1 MLELDPESEK
11 NPFLPKAG
19 WYGVGQENGGEAKVF
34 GLEAPLER
42 NPKFDEDGKRGPWSE
57 WTVQVTTEDGV
68 CFTRCLQSMAPN
80 SGSKNIKFLNNL
92 GIPCEMVEGADGRE
106 RPVYDE
112 TAIPGTPC
120 AVKVKDPRTHEG
132 VTYTGSFIDLVGA

>member
-19 WYGVGQENGGEAKVF
+19 WYGVGQENGGEAEVYSF
-34 GLEAPLER
+34 DAPSDR
-42 NPKFDEDGKRGPWSE
+42 NPGFDKTGERGPWSQ
-57 WTVQVTTEDGV
+57 WRIKVTTEDGV
-68 CFTRCLQSMAPN
+68 CFTKSFQSLAPS

-120 AVKVKDPRTHEG
+120 AVRVKDPRPTED
-132 VTYTGSFIDLVGA
+132 VTYTGDFVDLVGA